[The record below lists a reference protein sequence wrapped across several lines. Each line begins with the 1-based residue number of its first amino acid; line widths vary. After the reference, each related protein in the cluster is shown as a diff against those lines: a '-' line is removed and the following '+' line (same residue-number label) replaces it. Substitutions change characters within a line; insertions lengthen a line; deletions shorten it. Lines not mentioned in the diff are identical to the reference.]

1 MTEHAT
7 RSVAVGTSPV
17 KVDAWSKVTG
27 AAQYPDDLA
36 PDGSL
41 WARVVMTGRPHARLL
56 TLDVEPA
63 RAVPGVV
70 AVFGSADVPVNE
82 YGLTMFDQPV
92 FVGVE
97 HTGRSAVDCALSRW
111 EADRLAI
118 VVAETRQ
125 AADAGAAAIRAEW
138 DDLPLVCDID
148 AALAPGAPVLHPEI
162 DAGTNAYCTHRLRR
176 GDMDAG
182 WAAADVVVEA
192 EYELPHQEHAYLQP
206 EAALAYV
213 DDRGRVTVEVAGQWA
228 HTDRRQIAHALALDE
243 ADVRV
248 VYPAIGGAFGGR
260 EDMSLQIVMALAA
273 WRLAEQGERRPVRT
287 RWSREE
293 SIIGHNKRHRARI
306 HARWGARADGTIVAI
321 ESTCHM
327 DAGCYN
333 FTSNEV
339 LGNLH
344 VCLPGP
350 YVVPNVEVTSHAVYT
365 TSVPGG
371 AFRGFGS
378 PQAAFVAENQVN
390 KLASALGL
398 DAVEMRRRNMVDEG
412 SPGPT
417 GSLLPA
423 GVTLRPVVERCA
435 TEAGWGAPGDDI
447 AGDAHDLAPVATLP
461 AEPGDLR
468 RGRGFACGFKNVG
481 YSFGYVDTCEAR
493 IVLHGE
499 PGDEHPTSADLYHAG
514 ADVGQGSHTVLRQM
528 AAEATGLPLES
539 VRTHYSDTATSGDS
553 GSASA
558 SRLTWM
564 AGNSILGAAEHAAKS
579 WLDGDRPAEGT
590 FRFVA
595 PPTTPLDSVDG
606 PCVPFFAY
614 GYVAQAVDI
623 SVDVATGHV
632 RVHRVVSANDVG
644 RAINPDLVRGQ
655 VEGCVVQAHGYAL
668 SEDLRSADGRVLN
681 PRFSGYLIPGI
692 GDVPERVD
700 AVVLE
705 LADPLGP
712 FGARGMS
719 EMPYLP
725 YAPAVVHALF
735 DATGVWFD
743 QIPLTPSVVLAGLR
757 RGTADGTE
765 AP

>member
-1 MTEHAT
+1 MTEQA
-7 RSVAVGTSPV
+7 RGSVGESTL
-17 KVDAWSKVTG
+17 KIDARAKVTG
-27 AAQYPDDLA
+27 VARYPDDLA
-36 PDGSL
+36 PDDAL
-41 WARVVMTGRPHARLL
+41 WAKVVMTGRPHARLL
-56 TLDVEPA
+56 SLDVDA
-63 RAVPGVV
+63 ALAVPGVV
-70 AVFGSADVPVNE
+70 AVFGAADVPVNE

-92 FVGVE
+92 FVGLE
-97 HTGRSAVDCALSRW
+97 HTGASAVDCTLSRW
-111 EADRLAI
+111 DADHLVI
-118 VVAETRQ
+118 VIGETRH
-125 AADAGAAAIRAEW
+125 ATEEGAAAVRAEW
-138 DDLPLVCDID
+138 ADLPLIADVA

-162 DAGTNAYCTHRLRR
+162 EPTSNIYCTHHLER
-176 GDMDAG
+176 GDMAAA
-182 WAAADVVVEA
+182 WAEADVVVEA
-192 EYELPHQEHAYLQP
+192 EYDLPHQEHAYLQP
-206 EAALAYV
+206 EAALSYV
-213 DDRGRVTVEVAGQWA
+213 DDEGRVTVEIAGQWT

-243 ADVRV
+243 AEVRV

-260 EDMSLQIVMALAA
+260 EDTSLQIVMALAA
-273 WRLAEQGERRPVRT
+273 WRLAQRGERRPIRT

-321 ESTCHM
+321 EHTCFM

-344 VCLPGP
+344 VGQPGP
-350 YVVPNVEVTSHAVYT
+350 YVVPNVSVTSHAVYT
-365 TSVPGG
+365 TSIPGG

-378 PQAAFVAENQVN
+378 PQATFVAENQVN
-390 KLASALGL
+390 KLALALGL
-398 DAVEMRRRNMVDEG
+398 DAVEMRRRNLIDEG
-412 SPGPT
+412 SLGPT
-417 GSLLPA
+417 GSVLPA
-423 GVTLRPVVERCA
+423 GVTLRAVVDECA
-435 TEAGWGAPGDDI
+435 DRASWGKAVDPLDPLPT
-447 AGDAHDLAPVATLP
+447 LAPVATLP
-461 AEPGDLR
+461 AEPKDLR

-481 YSFGYVDTCEAR
+481 YSFGFVDTCEAR
-493 IVLHGE
+493 VVLHGE

-514 ADVGQGSHTVLRQM
+514 ADVGQGSHTALLQM
-528 AAEATGLPLES
+528 AAEATGLPIES
-539 VRTHYSDTATSGDS
+539 VRTHYSDTASSGDS

-564 AGNSILGAAEHAAKS
+564 AGNSILGAAEQAAKA
-579 WLDGDRPAEGT
+579 WLDGDRPAEGE

-595 PPTTPLDSVDG
+595 PPTTPIDSADG

-614 GYVAQAVDI
+614 GYVAQVVDVT
-623 SVDVATGHV
+623 VDVATGHV

-644 RAINPDLVRGQ
+644 RAINPHLVVGQ

-668 SEDLRSADGRVLN
+668 SEDLQSADGRVLN

-692 GDVPERVD
+692 GDIPDRVD
-700 AVVLE
+700 SVILE

-725 YAPAVVHALF
+725 YAPAIVHALF

-743 QIPLTPSVVLAGLR
+743 EIPLTPSRVLAGLR
-757 RGTADGTE
+757 SAGVR
-765 AP
+765 